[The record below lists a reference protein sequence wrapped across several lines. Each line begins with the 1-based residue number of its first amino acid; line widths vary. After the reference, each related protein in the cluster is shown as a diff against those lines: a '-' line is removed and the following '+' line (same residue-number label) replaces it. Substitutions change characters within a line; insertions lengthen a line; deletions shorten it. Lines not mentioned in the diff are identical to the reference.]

1 MIIQTKKIYLPDEE
15 YGYMTLGDV
24 VNICTMY
31 PEFTVEFSDGRG
43 VGRLMSWRGSYK
55 IPSLEFSDEISTGR
69 EVAQNL
75 IEDLEKT
82 HYGYKGGEYRYY
94 RSDEFYVSSY
104 GSWSNQEK
112 VSEFQVSEQDQKIV
126 LFLELVEYHV

>member
-1 MIIQTKKIYLPDEE
+1 MIIQTEKIYLPDEE

-43 VGRLMSWRGSYK
+43 VGRLMWRGSYD
-55 IPSLEFSDEISTGR
+55 IPSLEFSDKISTAR

-75 IEDLEKT
+75 IEDLERV
-82 HYGYKGGEYRYY
+82 HYGYKGGEYRYN
-94 RSDEFYVSSY
+94 RGDEFYVSSY
-104 GSWSNQEK
+104 GAWSNQEK
-112 VSEFQVSEQDQKIV
+112 VSEFQVSEPEQKIV
-126 LFLELVEYHV
+126 LVLKFEEY